1 MLYVPTGRV
10 SAYAPEAFVDVVR
23 EDVPVTAT
31 VAPTTGLPP
40 EVTVPE
46 SVPVGPR
53 GAAVTAARASMRPS
67 PQTLLSSAV
76 PPQVRSDT
84 SSAVS
89 SRICRVC
96 VMSPMSDGAADS
108 ISATTPATCGAAMDV
123 PLSEAYVLPGYA
135 DRTLT
140 PGALM
145 FGLISPPTAPPRDE
159 NEAMTLL

>member
-76 PPQVRSDT
+76 PPQVRSDKIGRA
-84 SSAVS
+84 S
-89 SRICRVC
+89 CRERAEHTGC
-96 VMSPMSDGAADS
+96 EGTYINEQD
-108 ISATTPATCGAAMDV
+108 TTRP
-123 PLSEAYVLPGYA
+123 E
-135 DRTLT
+135 R
-140 PGALM
+140 
-145 FGLISPPTAPPRDE
+145 
-159 NEAMTLL
+159 